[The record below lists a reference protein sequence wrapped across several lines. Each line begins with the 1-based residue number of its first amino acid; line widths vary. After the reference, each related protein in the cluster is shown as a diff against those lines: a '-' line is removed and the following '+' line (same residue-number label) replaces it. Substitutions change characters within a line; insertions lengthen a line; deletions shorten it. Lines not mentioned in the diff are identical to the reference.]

1 MKEKRTEVITY
12 RTTPTIK
19 EKLAKEAEERG
30 WSISQL
36 TERIIEEYTKNE
48 CRIIKL

>member
-19 EKLAKEAEERG
+19 AQLEKEAEEHG
-30 WSISQL
+30 WSVSRL